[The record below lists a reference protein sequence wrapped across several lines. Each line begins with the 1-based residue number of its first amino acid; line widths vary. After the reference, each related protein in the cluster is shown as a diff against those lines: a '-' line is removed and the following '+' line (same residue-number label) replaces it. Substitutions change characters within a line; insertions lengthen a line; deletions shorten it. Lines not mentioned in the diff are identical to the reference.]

1 VASKIDVIYHNGAS
15 TNLIYPYSALK
26 AVNVLSTQEV
36 LRLACIIKVK
46 PVHFVSTIGVF
57 SSDTYEQNTIVREQD
72 ELPDSESLSEGYDQ
86 SKWVAEKLVRTA
98 YSRGLPVY
106 IYRPGF
112 ISGDSQTGICNTAD
126 LLRRMLKGCIQM
138 GKTPDLDI
146 MVDMT
151 PVDYVSQ
158 AIVHLSK
165 QKELVGKAFHL
176 VNPHPIPWNQLFDFI
191 RSLGYSLERIPHKQ
205 WNFELLKLVE
215 NSTENA
221 LHPLVSLFS
230 DEAVSLQTIK
240 ILSIC
245 FDSQKAIDGLVG
257 SSISCPPVD
266 EKLLNTYF
274 SYLLKF

>member
-1 VASKIDVIYHNGAS
+1 M
-15 TNLIYPYSALK
+15 
-26 AVNVLSTQEV
+26 
-36 LRLACIIKVK
+36 
-46 PVHFVSTIGVF
+46 HFVSTIGVF
-57 SSDTYEQNTIVREQD
+57 SSNIYERATVIREQD

-191 RSLGYSLERIPHKQ
+191 RSLGYSLELIPYKQ
-205 WNFELLKLVE
+205 WNFELLKLVQ
-215 NSTENA
+215 NSAENA

-230 DEAVSLQTIK
+230 DEAVSLQTVR

-245 FDSQKAIDGLVG
+245 FDSQKAIDGLAG
-257 SSISCPPVD
+257 SSISCPPID
-266 EKLLNTYF
+266 KRLLNTYF
-274 SYLLKF
+274 SYLIQSGFLMGI